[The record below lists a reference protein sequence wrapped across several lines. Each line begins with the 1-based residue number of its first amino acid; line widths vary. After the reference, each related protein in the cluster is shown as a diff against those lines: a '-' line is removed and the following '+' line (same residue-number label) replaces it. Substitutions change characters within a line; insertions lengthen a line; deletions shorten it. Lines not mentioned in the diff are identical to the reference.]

1 MIVHLNSEQTLFIHV
16 VDQRTNV
23 THSLR
28 ILLEAKGREILQSLV
43 ADDADLRLFHMDHGF
58 LDLDTQLSL
67 QGISNGDIL
76 MSSGRIRFEL

>member
-16 VDQRTNV
+16 VDQRTNA

-43 ADDADLRLFHMDHGF
+43 ADAADLQLFHIDHGF
-58 LDLDTQLSL
+58 LDLDTQLSM
-67 QGISNGDIL
+67 QGITNGDIL
-76 MSSGRIRFEL
+76 ISS